1 MAFPEPIEALVREF
15 ARMPGI
21 GRRTAERLAFH
32 VLRSRP
38 EDALRL
44 ALAIRDVKKG
54 VKTCRRCCGMAAV
67 DPCPICADAERDRS
81 TVMVIEQP
89 RDQEAFEAA
98 GFRGLYH
105 VLGGSVNPIEGIAP
119 EHLTIERLVK
129 RVREDGVREVILGVD
144 ADFEGDG
151 TALVVA
157 RALEPTGVS
166 VTRIARG
173 LPSGSS
179 IEYANAS
186 VLADALTGRRAMESE
201 G

>member
-1 MAFPEPIEALVREF
+1 MAFPAPIEALVREF
-15 ARMPGI
+15 SRLPGI

-32 VLRSRP
+32 VLRSSP

-54 VKTCRRCCGMAAV
+54 VKTCRVCCGVAAV
-67 DPCPICADAERDRS
+67 DPCPICADTTRDR
-81 TVMVIEQP
+81 TMVMVVEQP
-89 RDQEAFEAA
+89 KDQEAFEAA
-98 GFRGLYH
+98 GFRGVYH
-105 VLGGSVNPIEGIAP
+105 VLGGSVNPIEGITR

-129 RVREDGVREVILGVD
+129 RVREGALREVILGVD

-157 RALEPTGVS
+157 RALEPTGVT

-173 LPSGSS
+173 LPAGSS
-179 IEYANAS
+179 VEYANAS
-186 VLADALTGRRAMESE
+186 VLAEALSGRRALETE
-201 G
+201 T